1 MTATGVPLP
10 REDRTQSP
18 LTGWTRAHWEHT
30 ADRLLSAVRPYASS
44 THALIDLPGPTGRSG
59 RHSDGLEGFARTFL
73 LAAFRL
79 ARSGDHDP
87 LQLAERYARGIA
99 AGTDPAS
106 PERWPTLRD
115 TPQAKVEAASIVLAL
130 HETRP
135 LVWDRL
141 DDAVRERVVEW
152 LAPAVGQVPSRNNW
166 AWFQGVTNAFLR
178 SVGGPW
184 SPDDVDAVMALNEEF
199 YVGDGWYADGT
210 DQPGDHRR
218 FDYYSGWAMHF
229 YPLWFCRI
237 AGEDAYRDRMALYRE
252 RLSRYL
258 QDAAHLVGADGAP
271 VFQGRSLTYRMAV
284 AAPFWTGALFDATPL
299 APGLTRRLA
308 SGVLRYFLDG
318 GCVDERGLLSLGWR
332 DAFPR
337 IRQPYSGPASPY
349 WASKGFA
356 GLLLPADHPVWTAV
370 EEPLPVEEADTEF
383 PLTGPG
389 WLVSGTRRD
398 GIVRLVQHGG
408 DHADPRFLESDDSVY
423 ARHAYATAAGPA
435 VGGTADSRPV
445 DAHVALVRPD
455 GSPSL
460 RRPWRRLRL
469 DGRVGVSRHRAHW
482 LDGEL
487 PDYFVPDSSRFT
499 PGPVVTTASV
509 LHGGAEVRLA
519 RVDAWQPPDR
529 DAEADGGQAPGLPED
544 HGPWTLSMSGLPVAD
559 EAPVQ
564 ARLSPARVDVTTAN
578 GLTSTV
584 IGLRGLTEAAAVEAD
599 GTNAF
604 GRYAAVP
611 TATSGQ
617 PVRHGEV
624 YAALLVLAGD
634 PAIVTSAEAVT
645 VDMTEDAHGNM
656 VSVDW
661 GDGHRDEVR
670 LDPPGS
676 RTAETVAPTYPAPA
690 RTNPAPDTTE
700 TT

>member
-1 MTATGVPLP
+1 MAATAAPP
-10 REDRTQSP
+10 PPEDRALSP

-30 ADRLLSAVRPYASS
+30 ADRLLAAVRPYASS
-44 THALIDLPGPTGRSG
+44 THALIDLPGPAGRSG
-59 RHSDGLEGFARTFL
+59 RLSDGLEGFARTFL

-79 ARSGDHDP
+79 AGPGEHDP
-87 LQLAERYARGIA
+87 LQLAERYAHGLA

-141 DDAVRERVVEW
+141 DDAVRQRVAEW

-178 SVGGPW
+178 SVGAPW
-184 SPDDVDAVMALNEEF
+184 SPDDVAAVMALNEEF
-199 YVGDGWYADGT
+199 YAGDGWYADGT
-210 DQPGDHRR
+210 DQEGDYRR

-237 AGEDAYRDRMALYRE
+237 AGPDAYPDQLTLYRE

-258 QDAAHLVGADGAP
+258 QDAVHLVGADGAP
-271 VFQGRSLTYRMAV
+271 MFQGRSLTYRMAV

-332 DAFPR
+332 DAFPG

-356 GLLLPADHPVWTAV
+356 GLLLPADHPVWTAA

-383 PLTGPG
+383 PLTAPG

-423 ARHAYATAAGPA
+423 ARYAYATASGPA

-445 DAHVALVRPD
+445 DAHVALVRAD

-460 RRPWRRLRL
+460 RRPWQRLRL

-487 PDYFVPDSSRFT
+487 PDYFVPDSTRFT
-499 PGPVVTTASV
+499 TGPVVTTASV
-509 LHGGAEVRLA
+509 LHHGAEVRLA
-519 RVDAWQPPDR
+519 RVDAWQPR
-529 DAEADGGQAPGLPED
+529 NADADADNSRAPGLPED
-544 HGPWTLSMSGLPVAD
+544 HGPWTLSMSGLPVAGD
-559 EAPVQ
+559 EPVR
-564 ARLSPARVDVTTAN
+564 ARTSPARADVTAAN
-578 GLTSTV
+578 GPTSV
-584 IGLRGLTEAAAVEAD
+584 AIGLRGLPDAAAVEAD
-599 GTNAF
+599 GTSAF

-611 TATSGQ
+611 TVTSGQ
-617 PVRHGEV
+617 PVRYGEV

-634 PAIVTSAEAVT
+634 PTIVTSAEKVT
-645 VDMTEDAHGNM
+645 VDVTVDAQGST
-656 VSVDW
+656 VSVRW
-661 GDGHRDEVR
+661 GDGHRDAFR
-670 LDPPGS
+670 LDPPGTG
-676 RTAETVAPTYPAPA
+676 TAKAVASTRPAHGPTQ
-690 RTNPAPDTTE
+690 TT
-700 TT
+700 

>member
-1 MTATGVPLP
+1 MAATAAPP
-10 REDRTQSP
+10 PPEDRAASP

-30 ADRLLSAVRPYASS
+30 ADRLLAAVRPYASS
-44 THALIDLPGPTGRSG
+44 THALIDLPGPAGRSG

-79 ARSGDHDP
+79 AGTKEADP
-87 LQLAERYARGIA
+87 LHLAEHYARGLA

-115 TPQAKVEAASIVLAL
+115 TPQAKVEAASVVLAL

-135 LVWDRL
+135 LIWDRL
-141 DDAVRERVVEW
+141 DDAVRQRVVEW
-152 LAPAVGQVPSRNNW
+152 LTPAVGQVPSRNNW
-166 AWFQGVTNAFLR
+166 AWFQGVTNGFLR

-184 SPDDVDAVMALNEEF
+184 SPGDVEAVMALNEEF

-210 DQPGDHRR
+210 ERPGDHRR

-237 AGEDAYRDRMALYRE
+237 AGEDAYAEQAALYRE

-258 QDAAHLVGADGAP
+258 QDAVHLVGADGAP
-271 VFQGRSLTYRMAV
+271 LFQGRSLTYRTAV

-308 SGVLRYFLDG
+308 SGVLRYFLDAG
-318 GCVDERGLLSLGWR
+318 SVDDRGLLSLGWR
-332 DAFPR
+332 DAFPD

-349 WASKGFA
+349 WAGKGFA

-370 EEPLPVEEADTEF
+370 EEPLPVEQADTEF
-383 PLTGPG
+383 PLPGPG
-389 WLVSGTRRD
+389 WLVSGTRGD

-408 DHADPRFLESDDSVY
+408 DHADPRFLEPDDSVY

-435 VGGTADSRPV
+435 VGGTADSLPL
-445 DAHVALVRPD
+445 DSHVALVRAD
-455 GSPSL
+455 GAPSL

-469 DGRVGVSRHRAHW
+469 DGRVGISRHRAHW

-487 PDYFVPDSSRFT
+487 PDYFAPDSSRFT
-499 PGPVVTTASV
+499 TGPVVTTASV
-509 LHGGAEVRLA
+509 LHRGAEVRLA
-519 RVDAWQPPDR
+519 RVDVRRPEDR
-529 DAEADGGQAPGLPED
+529 DAGSDPADAPGLAED
-544 HGPWTLSMSGLPVAD
+544 HGPWTLVMSGLPVAD
-559 EAPVQ
+559 DAPVRS
-564 ARLSPARVDVTTAN
+564 RLAPARADVAAAN
-578 GLTSTV
+578 GLTSTA
-584 IGLRGLTEAAAVEAD
+584 IGLRGLTQAAAVDAD

-604 GRYAAVP
+604 GRHAAVP
-611 TATSGQ
+611 TVAGGE
-617 PVRHGEV
+617 PVRPGEV

-634 PAIVTSAEAVT
+634 PAITTAAEAVT
-645 VDMTEDAHGNM
+645 LDVAKDAHGTR
-656 VSVDW
+656 VRVDW
-661 GDGHRDEVR
+661 GDGHRDELR
-670 LDPPGS
+670 LDPPGG
-676 RTAETVAPTYPAPA
+676 
-690 RTNPAPDTTE
+690 TTE